1 MGISFENDLFSKNSK
16 NLQED
21 IEQTQLQKE
30 KRKTQTQLNSKL
42 IISEMVDLNKSRQAI
57 QYDHNMTPNLS
68 DINDDPEYQFAV
80 VQKKRKLWW

>member
-16 NLQED
+16 SLQED

-42 IISEMVDLNKSRQAI
+42 IFSEMVDLNKSRQAI
-57 QYDHNMTPNLS
+57 KYDHNMTPN
-68 DINDDPEYQFAV
+68 F
-80 VQKKRKLWW
+80 

>member
-57 QYDHNMTPNLS
+57 KYDHNMTPN
-68 DINDDPEYQFAV
+68 F
-80 VQKKRKLWW
+80 